1 MIVGKLHFVRWGI
14 FEPSFVHG
22 AAHIPEFGDYCVE
35 HIICIMC
42 HQCGIIFKAAAKVYV
57 VKRTVEQ

>member
-1 MIVGKLHFVRWGI
+1 
-14 FEPSFVHG
+14 VHG